1 MSILEKIF
9 KTRKDIT
16 YMLDLDMIEDLSQQ
30 AYVKR
35 LAIDSCIEF
44 VARAVAQSHFKVLE
58 GNRIQ
63 KNDVYYK
70 LNIKPNTDLSS
81 DSFWQQV
88 IYKLIYDNEVLI
100 VVSDSKEL
108 LIADSFYREEYA
120 LYDDIFKDVTVKD
133 YTYQRTFTMQEV
145 IYLKYNNNKVTHF
158 VESLFEDY
166 GKIFG
171 RMIGA
176 QLKNY
181 QIRGILKSA
190 SSAYDE
196 KNIEKLQAFTNK
208 LFNTFNKNQ
217 LAIAPLIEGFDY
229 EELSNG
235 GKNSNMPFSE
245 LSELMRDAIK
255 NVALMIGI
263 PPGLIYG
270 ETADLEKNTLVF
282 EKFCLTPLLKKI
294 QNELNAKLITQSM
307 YLKDTRIEIVG
318 VNKKDPLQYAEAID
332 KLVSS
337 GSFTRNEVRIMLGE
351 EPSDNPELDE
361 YLITKNYEKANS
373 GENDEKE
380 KDENTLKGVM
390 KMKAEIK
397 GVIVSNED
405 KWVYEMLGMDS
416 TCPKDVLTQL
426 EFSDEDVDIIINS
439 NGGNLVAGS
448 EIYTH
453 LRAHKGKVNVR
464 ITAIAASA
472 ASLIA
477 MAGDHIEMS
486 PVARMMIHN
495 PSSIAQGEAK
505 DLNHAAETLEHVGQ
519 IMAEAYAVRAGKNKQ
534 ELVEM
539 MARETWLNAD
549 EAIEQGFADSKMF
562 ENDNMQIVASNTQ
575 VLSKD
580 VLNRVTAL
588 VSKTP
593 EVNIDIDAI
602 ANKVIEKINMKE
614 KESEI
619 DVADSKVS
627 ANGFSRFLF

>member
-1 MSILEKIF
+1 
-9 KTRKDIT
+9 
-16 YMLDLDMIEDLSQQ
+16 
-30 AYVKR
+30 
-35 LAIDSCIEF
+35 
-44 VARAVAQSHFKVLE
+44 
-58 GNRIQ
+58 
-63 KNDVYYK
+63 
-70 LNIKPNTDLSS
+70 
-81 DSFWQQV
+81 
-88 IYKLIYDNEVLI
+88 
-100 VVSDSKEL
+100 
-108 LIADSFYREEYA
+108 
-120 LYDDIFKDVTVKD
+120 
-133 YTYQRTFTMQEV
+133 
-145 IYLKYNNNKVTHF
+145 
-158 VESLFEDY
+158 
-166 GKIFG
+166 
-171 RMIGA
+171 
-176 QLKNY
+176 
-181 QIRGILKSA
+181 
-190 SSAYDE
+190 
-196 KNIEKLQAFTNK
+196 
-208 LFNTFNKNQ
+208 
-217 LAIAPLIEGFDY
+217 
-229 EELSNG
+229 
-235 GKNSNMPFSE
+235 
-245 LSELMRDAIK
+245 
-255 NVALMIGI
+255 
-263 PPGLIYG
+263 
-270 ETADLEKNTLVF
+270 
-282 EKFCLTPLLKKI
+282 
-294 QNELNAKLITQSM
+294 
-307 YLKDTRIEIVG
+307 
-318 VNKKDPLQYAEAID
+318 
-332 KLVSS
+332 
-337 GSFTRNEVRIMLGE
+337 
-351 EPSDNPELDE
+351 
-361 YLITKNYEKANS
+361 
-373 GENDEKE
+373 
-380 KDENTLKGVM
+380 
-390 KMKAEIK
+390 MKAEIK

-453 LRAHKGKVNVR
+453 FRAHKGKVNVR

>member
-1 MSILEKIF
+1 
-9 KTRKDIT
+9 
-16 YMLDLDMIEDLSQQ
+16 
-30 AYVKR
+30 
-35 LAIDSCIEF
+35 
-44 VARAVAQSHFKVLE
+44 
-58 GNRIQ
+58 
-63 KNDVYYK
+63 
-70 LNIKPNTDLSS
+70 
-81 DSFWQQV
+81 
-88 IYKLIYDNEVLI
+88 
-100 VVSDSKEL
+100 
-108 LIADSFYREEYA
+108 
-120 LYDDIFKDVTVKD
+120 
-133 YTYQRTFTMQEV
+133 
-145 IYLKYNNNKVTHF
+145 
-158 VESLFEDY
+158 
-166 GKIFG
+166 
-171 RMIGA
+171 
-176 QLKNY
+176 
-181 QIRGILKSA
+181 
-190 SSAYDE
+190 
-196 KNIEKLQAFTNK
+196 
-208 LFNTFNKNQ
+208 
-217 LAIAPLIEGFDY
+217 
-229 EELSNG
+229 
-235 GKNSNMPFSE
+235 
-245 LSELMRDAIK
+245 
-255 NVALMIGI
+255 
-263 PPGLIYG
+263 
-270 ETADLEKNTLVF
+270 
-282 EKFCLTPLLKKI
+282 
-294 QNELNAKLITQSM
+294 
-307 YLKDTRIEIVG
+307 
-318 VNKKDPLQYAEAID
+318 
-332 KLVSS
+332 
-337 GSFTRNEVRIMLGE
+337 
-351 EPSDNPELDE
+351 
-361 YLITKNYEKANS
+361 
-373 GENDEKE
+373 
-380 KDENTLKGVM
+380 
-390 KMKAEIK
+390 MKAEIK

-439 NGGNLVAGS
+439 NGGNLVVGS

>member
-1 MSILEKIF
+1 
-9 KTRKDIT
+9 
-16 YMLDLDMIEDLSQQ
+16 
-30 AYVKR
+30 
-35 LAIDSCIEF
+35 
-44 VARAVAQSHFKVLE
+44 
-58 GNRIQ
+58 
-63 KNDVYYK
+63 
-70 LNIKPNTDLSS
+70 
-81 DSFWQQV
+81 
-88 IYKLIYDNEVLI
+88 
-100 VVSDSKEL
+100 
-108 LIADSFYREEYA
+108 
-120 LYDDIFKDVTVKD
+120 
-133 YTYQRTFTMQEV
+133 
-145 IYLKYNNNKVTHF
+145 
-158 VESLFEDY
+158 
-166 GKIFG
+166 
-171 RMIGA
+171 
-176 QLKNY
+176 
-181 QIRGILKSA
+181 
-190 SSAYDE
+190 
-196 KNIEKLQAFTNK
+196 
-208 LFNTFNKNQ
+208 
-217 LAIAPLIEGFDY
+217 
-229 EELSNG
+229 
-235 GKNSNMPFSE
+235 
-245 LSELMRDAIK
+245 
-255 NVALMIGI
+255 
-263 PPGLIYG
+263 
-270 ETADLEKNTLVF
+270 
-282 EKFCLTPLLKKI
+282 
-294 QNELNAKLITQSM
+294 
-307 YLKDTRIEIVG
+307 
-318 VNKKDPLQYAEAID
+318 
-332 KLVSS
+332 
-337 GSFTRNEVRIMLGE
+337 
-351 EPSDNPELDE
+351 
-361 YLITKNYEKANS
+361 
-373 GENDEKE
+373 
-380 KDENTLKGVM
+380 
-390 KMKAEIK
+390 MKAEIK

-448 EIYTH
+448 EIYIH

-486 PVARMMIHN
+486 LVARMMIHN

-562 ENDNMQIVASNTQ
+562 ENDNMQIVANNTQ

>member
-1 MSILEKIF
+1 
-9 KTRKDIT
+9 
-16 YMLDLDMIEDLSQQ
+16 
-30 AYVKR
+30 
-35 LAIDSCIEF
+35 
-44 VARAVAQSHFKVLE
+44 
-58 GNRIQ
+58 
-63 KNDVYYK
+63 
-70 LNIKPNTDLSS
+70 
-81 DSFWQQV
+81 
-88 IYKLIYDNEVLI
+88 
-100 VVSDSKEL
+100 
-108 LIADSFYREEYA
+108 
-120 LYDDIFKDVTVKD
+120 
-133 YTYQRTFTMQEV
+133 
-145 IYLKYNNNKVTHF
+145 
-158 VESLFEDY
+158 
-166 GKIFG
+166 
-171 RMIGA
+171 
-176 QLKNY
+176 
-181 QIRGILKSA
+181 
-190 SSAYDE
+190 
-196 KNIEKLQAFTNK
+196 
-208 LFNTFNKNQ
+208 
-217 LAIAPLIEGFDY
+217 
-229 EELSNG
+229 
-235 GKNSNMPFSE
+235 
-245 LSELMRDAIK
+245 
-255 NVALMIGI
+255 
-263 PPGLIYG
+263 
-270 ETADLEKNTLVF
+270 
-282 EKFCLTPLLKKI
+282 
-294 QNELNAKLITQSM
+294 
-307 YLKDTRIEIVG
+307 
-318 VNKKDPLQYAEAID
+318 
-332 KLVSS
+332 
-337 GSFTRNEVRIMLGE
+337 
-351 EPSDNPELDE
+351 
-361 YLITKNYEKANS
+361 
-373 GENDEKE
+373 
-380 KDENTLKGVM
+380 
-390 KMKAEIK
+390 MKAEIK

-448 EIYTH
+448 EIYIH

-562 ENDNMQIVASNTQ
+562 ENDNMQIVANNTQ

>member
-1 MSILEKIF
+1 
-9 KTRKDIT
+9 
-16 YMLDLDMIEDLSQQ
+16 
-30 AYVKR
+30 
-35 LAIDSCIEF
+35 
-44 VARAVAQSHFKVLE
+44 
-58 GNRIQ
+58 
-63 KNDVYYK
+63 
-70 LNIKPNTDLSS
+70 
-81 DSFWQQV
+81 
-88 IYKLIYDNEVLI
+88 
-100 VVSDSKEL
+100 
-108 LIADSFYREEYA
+108 
-120 LYDDIFKDVTVKD
+120 
-133 YTYQRTFTMQEV
+133 
-145 IYLKYNNNKVTHF
+145 
-158 VESLFEDY
+158 
-166 GKIFG
+166 
-171 RMIGA
+171 
-176 QLKNY
+176 
-181 QIRGILKSA
+181 
-190 SSAYDE
+190 
-196 KNIEKLQAFTNK
+196 
-208 LFNTFNKNQ
+208 
-217 LAIAPLIEGFDY
+217 
-229 EELSNG
+229 
-235 GKNSNMPFSE
+235 
-245 LSELMRDAIK
+245 
-255 NVALMIGI
+255 
-263 PPGLIYG
+263 
-270 ETADLEKNTLVF
+270 
-282 EKFCLTPLLKKI
+282 
-294 QNELNAKLITQSM
+294 
-307 YLKDTRIEIVG
+307 
-318 VNKKDPLQYAEAID
+318 
-332 KLVSS
+332 
-337 GSFTRNEVRIMLGE
+337 
-351 EPSDNPELDE
+351 
-361 YLITKNYEKANS
+361 
-373 GENDEKE
+373 
-380 KDENTLKGVM
+380 
-390 KMKAEIK
+390 MKAEIK

-453 LRAHKGKVNVR
+453 LRDHKGKVNVR

>member
-1 MSILEKIF
+1 
-9 KTRKDIT
+9 
-16 YMLDLDMIEDLSQQ
+16 
-30 AYVKR
+30 
-35 LAIDSCIEF
+35 
-44 VARAVAQSHFKVLE
+44 
-58 GNRIQ
+58 
-63 KNDVYYK
+63 
-70 LNIKPNTDLSS
+70 
-81 DSFWQQV
+81 
-88 IYKLIYDNEVLI
+88 
-100 VVSDSKEL
+100 
-108 LIADSFYREEYA
+108 
-120 LYDDIFKDVTVKD
+120 
-133 YTYQRTFTMQEV
+133 
-145 IYLKYNNNKVTHF
+145 
-158 VESLFEDY
+158 
-166 GKIFG
+166 
-171 RMIGA
+171 
-176 QLKNY
+176 
-181 QIRGILKSA
+181 
-190 SSAYDE
+190 
-196 KNIEKLQAFTNK
+196 
-208 LFNTFNKNQ
+208 
-217 LAIAPLIEGFDY
+217 
-229 EELSNG
+229 
-235 GKNSNMPFSE
+235 
-245 LSELMRDAIK
+245 
-255 NVALMIGI
+255 
-263 PPGLIYG
+263 
-270 ETADLEKNTLVF
+270 
-282 EKFCLTPLLKKI
+282 
-294 QNELNAKLITQSM
+294 
-307 YLKDTRIEIVG
+307 
-318 VNKKDPLQYAEAID
+318 
-332 KLVSS
+332 
-337 GSFTRNEVRIMLGE
+337 
-351 EPSDNPELDE
+351 
-361 YLITKNYEKANS
+361 
-373 GENDEKE
+373 
-380 KDENTLKGVM
+380 
-390 KMKAEIK
+390 MKAEIK

-448 EIYTH
+448 EIYAH

-519 IMAEAYAVRAGKNKQ
+519 IMAAAYAVRAGKNKQ

>member
-380 KDENTLKGVM
+380 KDENTLKG
-390 KMKAEIK
+390 
-397 GVIVSNED
+397 G
-405 KWVYEMLGMDS
+405 
-416 TCPKDVLTQL
+416 
-426 EFSDEDVDIIINS
+426 DEDVDIIINS

>member
-1 MSILEKIF
+1 
-9 KTRKDIT
+9 
-16 YMLDLDMIEDLSQQ
+16 
-30 AYVKR
+30 
-35 LAIDSCIEF
+35 
-44 VARAVAQSHFKVLE
+44 
-58 GNRIQ
+58 
-63 KNDVYYK
+63 
-70 LNIKPNTDLSS
+70 
-81 DSFWQQV
+81 
-88 IYKLIYDNEVLI
+88 
-100 VVSDSKEL
+100 
-108 LIADSFYREEYA
+108 
-120 LYDDIFKDVTVKD
+120 
-133 YTYQRTFTMQEV
+133 
-145 IYLKYNNNKVTHF
+145 
-158 VESLFEDY
+158 
-166 GKIFG
+166 
-171 RMIGA
+171 
-176 QLKNY
+176 
-181 QIRGILKSA
+181 
-190 SSAYDE
+190 
-196 KNIEKLQAFTNK
+196 
-208 LFNTFNKNQ
+208 
-217 LAIAPLIEGFDY
+217 
-229 EELSNG
+229 
-235 GKNSNMPFSE
+235 
-245 LSELMRDAIK
+245 
-255 NVALMIGI
+255 
-263 PPGLIYG
+263 
-270 ETADLEKNTLVF
+270 
-282 EKFCLTPLLKKI
+282 
-294 QNELNAKLITQSM
+294 
-307 YLKDTRIEIVG
+307 
-318 VNKKDPLQYAEAID
+318 
-332 KLVSS
+332 
-337 GSFTRNEVRIMLGE
+337 
-351 EPSDNPELDE
+351 
-361 YLITKNYEKANS
+361 
-373 GENDEKE
+373 
-380 KDENTLKGVM
+380 
-390 KMKAEIK
+390 MKAEIK

-453 LRAHKGKVNVR
+453 LRVHKGKVNVR

>member
-1 MSILEKIF
+1 
-9 KTRKDIT
+9 
-16 YMLDLDMIEDLSQQ
+16 
-30 AYVKR
+30 
-35 LAIDSCIEF
+35 
-44 VARAVAQSHFKVLE
+44 
-58 GNRIQ
+58 
-63 KNDVYYK
+63 
-70 LNIKPNTDLSS
+70 
-81 DSFWQQV
+81 
-88 IYKLIYDNEVLI
+88 
-100 VVSDSKEL
+100 
-108 LIADSFYREEYA
+108 
-120 LYDDIFKDVTVKD
+120 
-133 YTYQRTFTMQEV
+133 
-145 IYLKYNNNKVTHF
+145 
-158 VESLFEDY
+158 
-166 GKIFG
+166 
-171 RMIGA
+171 
-176 QLKNY
+176 
-181 QIRGILKSA
+181 
-190 SSAYDE
+190 
-196 KNIEKLQAFTNK
+196 
-208 LFNTFNKNQ
+208 
-217 LAIAPLIEGFDY
+217 
-229 EELSNG
+229 
-235 GKNSNMPFSE
+235 
-245 LSELMRDAIK
+245 
-255 NVALMIGI
+255 
-263 PPGLIYG
+263 
-270 ETADLEKNTLVF
+270 
-282 EKFCLTPLLKKI
+282 
-294 QNELNAKLITQSM
+294 
-307 YLKDTRIEIVG
+307 
-318 VNKKDPLQYAEAID
+318 
-332 KLVSS
+332 
-337 GSFTRNEVRIMLGE
+337 
-351 EPSDNPELDE
+351 
-361 YLITKNYEKANS
+361 
-373 GENDEKE
+373 
-380 KDENTLKGVM
+380 
-390 KMKAEIK
+390 MKAEIK

-453 LRAHKGKVNVR
+453 LRAYKGKVNVR

>member
-1 MSILEKIF
+1 
-9 KTRKDIT
+9 
-16 YMLDLDMIEDLSQQ
+16 
-30 AYVKR
+30 
-35 LAIDSCIEF
+35 
-44 VARAVAQSHFKVLE
+44 
-58 GNRIQ
+58 
-63 KNDVYYK
+63 
-70 LNIKPNTDLSS
+70 
-81 DSFWQQV
+81 
-88 IYKLIYDNEVLI
+88 
-100 VVSDSKEL
+100 
-108 LIADSFYREEYA
+108 
-120 LYDDIFKDVTVKD
+120 
-133 YTYQRTFTMQEV
+133 
-145 IYLKYNNNKVTHF
+145 
-158 VESLFEDY
+158 
-166 GKIFG
+166 
-171 RMIGA
+171 
-176 QLKNY
+176 
-181 QIRGILKSA
+181 
-190 SSAYDE
+190 
-196 KNIEKLQAFTNK
+196 
-208 LFNTFNKNQ
+208 
-217 LAIAPLIEGFDY
+217 
-229 EELSNG
+229 
-235 GKNSNMPFSE
+235 
-245 LSELMRDAIK
+245 
-255 NVALMIGI
+255 
-263 PPGLIYG
+263 
-270 ETADLEKNTLVF
+270 
-282 EKFCLTPLLKKI
+282 
-294 QNELNAKLITQSM
+294 
-307 YLKDTRIEIVG
+307 
-318 VNKKDPLQYAEAID
+318 
-332 KLVSS
+332 
-337 GSFTRNEVRIMLGE
+337 
-351 EPSDNPELDE
+351 
-361 YLITKNYEKANS
+361 
-373 GENDEKE
+373 
-380 KDENTLKGVM
+380 
-390 KMKAEIK
+390 MKAEIK

-453 LRAHKGKVNVR
+453 LRSHKGKVNVR

-562 ENDNMQIVASNTQ
+562 ENDNMQIVASDTQ

>member
-1 MSILEKIF
+1 
-9 KTRKDIT
+9 
-16 YMLDLDMIEDLSQQ
+16 
-30 AYVKR
+30 
-35 LAIDSCIEF
+35 
-44 VARAVAQSHFKVLE
+44 
-58 GNRIQ
+58 
-63 KNDVYYK
+63 
-70 LNIKPNTDLSS
+70 
-81 DSFWQQV
+81 
-88 IYKLIYDNEVLI
+88 
-100 VVSDSKEL
+100 
-108 LIADSFYREEYA
+108 
-120 LYDDIFKDVTVKD
+120 
-133 YTYQRTFTMQEV
+133 
-145 IYLKYNNNKVTHF
+145 
-158 VESLFEDY
+158 
-166 GKIFG
+166 
-171 RMIGA
+171 
-176 QLKNY
+176 
-181 QIRGILKSA
+181 
-190 SSAYDE
+190 
-196 KNIEKLQAFTNK
+196 
-208 LFNTFNKNQ
+208 
-217 LAIAPLIEGFDY
+217 
-229 EELSNG
+229 
-235 GKNSNMPFSE
+235 
-245 LSELMRDAIK
+245 
-255 NVALMIGI
+255 
-263 PPGLIYG
+263 
-270 ETADLEKNTLVF
+270 
-282 EKFCLTPLLKKI
+282 
-294 QNELNAKLITQSM
+294 
-307 YLKDTRIEIVG
+307 
-318 VNKKDPLQYAEAID
+318 
-332 KLVSS
+332 
-337 GSFTRNEVRIMLGE
+337 
-351 EPSDNPELDE
+351 
-361 YLITKNYEKANS
+361 
-373 GENDEKE
+373 
-380 KDENTLKGVM
+380 
-390 KMKAEIK
+390 MKAEIK

-426 EFSDEDVDIIINS
+426 EFSDEDVDIIIKS

-453 LRAHKGKVNVR
+453 LRVHKGKVNVR

>member
-1 MSILEKIF
+1 
-9 KTRKDIT
+9 
-16 YMLDLDMIEDLSQQ
+16 
-30 AYVKR
+30 
-35 LAIDSCIEF
+35 
-44 VARAVAQSHFKVLE
+44 
-58 GNRIQ
+58 
-63 KNDVYYK
+63 
-70 LNIKPNTDLSS
+70 
-81 DSFWQQV
+81 
-88 IYKLIYDNEVLI
+88 
-100 VVSDSKEL
+100 
-108 LIADSFYREEYA
+108 
-120 LYDDIFKDVTVKD
+120 
-133 YTYQRTFTMQEV
+133 
-145 IYLKYNNNKVTHF
+145 
-158 VESLFEDY
+158 
-166 GKIFG
+166 
-171 RMIGA
+171 
-176 QLKNY
+176 
-181 QIRGILKSA
+181 
-190 SSAYDE
+190 
-196 KNIEKLQAFTNK
+196 
-208 LFNTFNKNQ
+208 
-217 LAIAPLIEGFDY
+217 
-229 EELSNG
+229 
-235 GKNSNMPFSE
+235 
-245 LSELMRDAIK
+245 
-255 NVALMIGI
+255 
-263 PPGLIYG
+263 
-270 ETADLEKNTLVF
+270 
-282 EKFCLTPLLKKI
+282 
-294 QNELNAKLITQSM
+294 
-307 YLKDTRIEIVG
+307 
-318 VNKKDPLQYAEAID
+318 
-332 KLVSS
+332 
-337 GSFTRNEVRIMLGE
+337 
-351 EPSDNPELDE
+351 
-361 YLITKNYEKANS
+361 
-373 GENDEKE
+373 
-380 KDENTLKGVM
+380 
-390 KMKAEIK
+390 MKAEIK

-448 EIYTH
+448 EIYAH

-562 ENDNMQIVASNTQ
+562 ENDNMQIIASNTQ

>member
-1 MSILEKIF
+1 
-9 KTRKDIT
+9 
-16 YMLDLDMIEDLSQQ
+16 
-30 AYVKR
+30 
-35 LAIDSCIEF
+35 
-44 VARAVAQSHFKVLE
+44 
-58 GNRIQ
+58 
-63 KNDVYYK
+63 
-70 LNIKPNTDLSS
+70 
-81 DSFWQQV
+81 
-88 IYKLIYDNEVLI
+88 
-100 VVSDSKEL
+100 
-108 LIADSFYREEYA
+108 
-120 LYDDIFKDVTVKD
+120 
-133 YTYQRTFTMQEV
+133 
-145 IYLKYNNNKVTHF
+145 
-158 VESLFEDY
+158 
-166 GKIFG
+166 
-171 RMIGA
+171 
-176 QLKNY
+176 
-181 QIRGILKSA
+181 
-190 SSAYDE
+190 
-196 KNIEKLQAFTNK
+196 
-208 LFNTFNKNQ
+208 
-217 LAIAPLIEGFDY
+217 
-229 EELSNG
+229 
-235 GKNSNMPFSE
+235 
-245 LSELMRDAIK
+245 
-255 NVALMIGI
+255 
-263 PPGLIYG
+263 
-270 ETADLEKNTLVF
+270 
-282 EKFCLTPLLKKI
+282 
-294 QNELNAKLITQSM
+294 
-307 YLKDTRIEIVG
+307 
-318 VNKKDPLQYAEAID
+318 
-332 KLVSS
+332 
-337 GSFTRNEVRIMLGE
+337 
-351 EPSDNPELDE
+351 
-361 YLITKNYEKANS
+361 
-373 GENDEKE
+373 
-380 KDENTLKGVM
+380 
-390 KMKAEIK
+390 MKAEIK

-439 NGGNLVAGS
+439 NGGNLVAVS

-562 ENDNMQIVASNTQ
+562 ENDNMQIVANNTQ

>member
-1 MSILEKIF
+1 
-9 KTRKDIT
+9 
-16 YMLDLDMIEDLSQQ
+16 
-30 AYVKR
+30 
-35 LAIDSCIEF
+35 
-44 VARAVAQSHFKVLE
+44 
-58 GNRIQ
+58 
-63 KNDVYYK
+63 
-70 LNIKPNTDLSS
+70 
-81 DSFWQQV
+81 
-88 IYKLIYDNEVLI
+88 
-100 VVSDSKEL
+100 
-108 LIADSFYREEYA
+108 
-120 LYDDIFKDVTVKD
+120 
-133 YTYQRTFTMQEV
+133 
-145 IYLKYNNNKVTHF
+145 
-158 VESLFEDY
+158 
-166 GKIFG
+166 
-171 RMIGA
+171 
-176 QLKNY
+176 
-181 QIRGILKSA
+181 
-190 SSAYDE
+190 
-196 KNIEKLQAFTNK
+196 
-208 LFNTFNKNQ
+208 
-217 LAIAPLIEGFDY
+217 
-229 EELSNG
+229 
-235 GKNSNMPFSE
+235 
-245 LSELMRDAIK
+245 
-255 NVALMIGI
+255 
-263 PPGLIYG
+263 
-270 ETADLEKNTLVF
+270 
-282 EKFCLTPLLKKI
+282 
-294 QNELNAKLITQSM
+294 
-307 YLKDTRIEIVG
+307 
-318 VNKKDPLQYAEAID
+318 
-332 KLVSS
+332 
-337 GSFTRNEVRIMLGE
+337 
-351 EPSDNPELDE
+351 
-361 YLITKNYEKANS
+361 
-373 GENDEKE
+373 
-380 KDENTLKGVM
+380 
-390 KMKAEIK
+390 MKAEIK

-453 LRAHKGKVNVR
+453 LRAYKGKVNVR

-495 PSSIAQGEAK
+495 PSSIALGEAK

>member
-1 MSILEKIF
+1 M
-9 KTRKDIT
+9 
-16 YMLDLDMIEDLSQQ
+16 
-30 AYVKR
+30 
-35 LAIDSCIEF
+35 
-44 VARAVAQSHFKVLE
+44 
-58 GNRIQ
+58 
-63 KNDVYYK
+63 
-70 LNIKPNTDLSS
+70 
-81 DSFWQQV
+81 
-88 IYKLIYDNEVLI
+88 
-100 VVSDSKEL
+100 VV
-108 LIADSFYREEYA
+108 
-120 LYDDIFKDVTVKD
+120 
-133 YTYQRTFTMQEV
+133 
-145 IYLKYNNNKVTHF
+145 
-158 VESLFEDY
+158 
-166 GKIFG
+166 
-171 RMIGA
+171 
-176 QLKNY
+176 
-181 QIRGILKSA
+181 
-190 SSAYDE
+190 
-196 KNIEKLQAFTNK
+196 
-208 LFNTFNKNQ
+208 
-217 LAIAPLIEGFDY
+217 
-229 EELSNG
+229 
-235 GKNSNMPFSE
+235 
-245 LSELMRDAIK
+245 
-255 NVALMIGI
+255 
-263 PPGLIYG
+263 
-270 ETADLEKNTLVF
+270 
-282 EKFCLTPLLKKI
+282 
-294 QNELNAKLITQSM
+294 
-307 YLKDTRIEIVG
+307 
-318 VNKKDPLQYAEAID
+318 
-332 KLVSS
+332 
-337 GSFTRNEVRIMLGE
+337 
-351 EPSDNPELDE
+351 
-361 YLITKNYEKANS
+361 
-373 GENDEKE
+373 
-380 KDENTLKGVM
+380 
-390 KMKAEIK
+390 
-397 GVIVSNED
+397 
-405 KWVYEMLGMDS
+405 
-416 TCPKDVLTQL
+416 
-426 EFSDEDVDIIINS
+426 
-439 NGGNLVAGS
+439 NLVAGS

>member
-1 MSILEKIF
+1 
-9 KTRKDIT
+9 
-16 YMLDLDMIEDLSQQ
+16 
-30 AYVKR
+30 
-35 LAIDSCIEF
+35 
-44 VARAVAQSHFKVLE
+44 
-58 GNRIQ
+58 
-63 KNDVYYK
+63 
-70 LNIKPNTDLSS
+70 
-81 DSFWQQV
+81 
-88 IYKLIYDNEVLI
+88 
-100 VVSDSKEL
+100 
-108 LIADSFYREEYA
+108 
-120 LYDDIFKDVTVKD
+120 
-133 YTYQRTFTMQEV
+133 
-145 IYLKYNNNKVTHF
+145 
-158 VESLFEDY
+158 
-166 GKIFG
+166 
-171 RMIGA
+171 
-176 QLKNY
+176 
-181 QIRGILKSA
+181 
-190 SSAYDE
+190 
-196 KNIEKLQAFTNK
+196 
-208 LFNTFNKNQ
+208 
-217 LAIAPLIEGFDY
+217 
-229 EELSNG
+229 
-235 GKNSNMPFSE
+235 
-245 LSELMRDAIK
+245 
-255 NVALMIGI
+255 
-263 PPGLIYG
+263 
-270 ETADLEKNTLVF
+270 
-282 EKFCLTPLLKKI
+282 
-294 QNELNAKLITQSM
+294 
-307 YLKDTRIEIVG
+307 
-318 VNKKDPLQYAEAID
+318 
-332 KLVSS
+332 
-337 GSFTRNEVRIMLGE
+337 
-351 EPSDNPELDE
+351 
-361 YLITKNYEKANS
+361 
-373 GENDEKE
+373 
-380 KDENTLKGVM
+380 
-390 KMKAEIK
+390 MKAEIK

-448 EIYTH
+448 EIYIH

>member
-1 MSILEKIF
+1 M
-9 KTRKDIT
+9 
-16 YMLDLDMIEDLSQQ
+16 
-30 AYVKR
+30 
-35 LAIDSCIEF
+35 
-44 VARAVAQSHFKVLE
+44 KV
-58 GNRIQ
+58 
-63 KNDVYYK
+63 
-70 LNIKPNTDLSS
+70 
-81 DSFWQQV
+81 
-88 IYKLIYDNEVLI
+88 
-100 VVSDSKEL
+100 
-108 LIADSFYREEYA
+108 
-120 LYDDIFKDVTVKD
+120 
-133 YTYQRTFTMQEV
+133 
-145 IYLKYNNNKVTHF
+145 
-158 VESLFEDY
+158 
-166 GKIFG
+166 
-171 RMIGA
+171 
-176 QLKNY
+176 
-181 QIRGILKSA
+181 
-190 SSAYDE
+190 
-196 KNIEKLQAFTNK
+196 
-208 LFNTFNKNQ
+208 
-217 LAIAPLIEGFDY
+217 
-229 EELSNG
+229 
-235 GKNSNMPFSE
+235 
-245 LSELMRDAIK
+245 
-255 NVALMIGI
+255 
-263 PPGLIYG
+263 
-270 ETADLEKNTLVF
+270 
-282 EKFCLTPLLKKI
+282 
-294 QNELNAKLITQSM
+294 
-307 YLKDTRIEIVG
+307 
-318 VNKKDPLQYAEAID
+318 
-332 KLVSS
+332 
-337 GSFTRNEVRIMLGE
+337 
-351 EPSDNPELDE
+351 
-361 YLITKNYEKANS
+361 
-373 GENDEKE
+373 
-380 KDENTLKGVM
+380 
-390 KMKAEIK
+390 EIK

-448 EIYTH
+448 EIYIH

-562 ENDNMQIVASNTQ
+562 ENDNMQIVASDTQ

-619 DVADSKVS
+619 DVADSKLS

>member
-1 MSILEKIF
+1 
-9 KTRKDIT
+9 
-16 YMLDLDMIEDLSQQ
+16 
-30 AYVKR
+30 
-35 LAIDSCIEF
+35 
-44 VARAVAQSHFKVLE
+44 
-58 GNRIQ
+58 
-63 KNDVYYK
+63 
-70 LNIKPNTDLSS
+70 
-81 DSFWQQV
+81 
-88 IYKLIYDNEVLI
+88 
-100 VVSDSKEL
+100 
-108 LIADSFYREEYA
+108 
-120 LYDDIFKDVTVKD
+120 
-133 YTYQRTFTMQEV
+133 
-145 IYLKYNNNKVTHF
+145 
-158 VESLFEDY
+158 
-166 GKIFG
+166 
-171 RMIGA
+171 
-176 QLKNY
+176 
-181 QIRGILKSA
+181 
-190 SSAYDE
+190 
-196 KNIEKLQAFTNK
+196 
-208 LFNTFNKNQ
+208 
-217 LAIAPLIEGFDY
+217 
-229 EELSNG
+229 
-235 GKNSNMPFSE
+235 
-245 LSELMRDAIK
+245 
-255 NVALMIGI
+255 
-263 PPGLIYG
+263 
-270 ETADLEKNTLVF
+270 
-282 EKFCLTPLLKKI
+282 
-294 QNELNAKLITQSM
+294 
-307 YLKDTRIEIVG
+307 
-318 VNKKDPLQYAEAID
+318 
-332 KLVSS
+332 
-337 GSFTRNEVRIMLGE
+337 
-351 EPSDNPELDE
+351 
-361 YLITKNYEKANS
+361 
-373 GENDEKE
+373 
-380 KDENTLKGVM
+380 
-390 KMKAEIK
+390 MKAEIK

-505 DLNHAAETLEHVGQ
+505 DLNHAA
-519 IMAEAYAVRAGKNKQ
+519 AYAVRAGKNKQ

>member
-1 MSILEKIF
+1 
-9 KTRKDIT
+9 
-16 YMLDLDMIEDLSQQ
+16 
-30 AYVKR
+30 
-35 LAIDSCIEF
+35 
-44 VARAVAQSHFKVLE
+44 
-58 GNRIQ
+58 
-63 KNDVYYK
+63 
-70 LNIKPNTDLSS
+70 
-81 DSFWQQV
+81 
-88 IYKLIYDNEVLI
+88 
-100 VVSDSKEL
+100 
-108 LIADSFYREEYA
+108 
-120 LYDDIFKDVTVKD
+120 
-133 YTYQRTFTMQEV
+133 
-145 IYLKYNNNKVTHF
+145 
-158 VESLFEDY
+158 
-166 GKIFG
+166 
-171 RMIGA
+171 
-176 QLKNY
+176 
-181 QIRGILKSA
+181 
-190 SSAYDE
+190 
-196 KNIEKLQAFTNK
+196 
-208 LFNTFNKNQ
+208 
-217 LAIAPLIEGFDY
+217 
-229 EELSNG
+229 
-235 GKNSNMPFSE
+235 
-245 LSELMRDAIK
+245 
-255 NVALMIGI
+255 
-263 PPGLIYG
+263 
-270 ETADLEKNTLVF
+270 
-282 EKFCLTPLLKKI
+282 
-294 QNELNAKLITQSM
+294 
-307 YLKDTRIEIVG
+307 
-318 VNKKDPLQYAEAID
+318 
-332 KLVSS
+332 
-337 GSFTRNEVRIMLGE
+337 
-351 EPSDNPELDE
+351 
-361 YLITKNYEKANS
+361 
-373 GENDEKE
+373 
-380 KDENTLKGVM
+380 
-390 KMKAEIK
+390 MKAEIK

-439 NGGNLVAGS
+439 NGGNLVASS

-580 VLNRVTAL
+580 VLNRVTTL

>member
-1 MSILEKIF
+1 M
-9 KTRKDIT
+9 
-16 YMLDLDMIEDLSQQ
+16 
-30 AYVKR
+30 
-35 LAIDSCIEF
+35 
-44 VARAVAQSHFKVLE
+44 KV
-58 GNRIQ
+58 
-63 KNDVYYK
+63 
-70 LNIKPNTDLSS
+70 
-81 DSFWQQV
+81 
-88 IYKLIYDNEVLI
+88 
-100 VVSDSKEL
+100 
-108 LIADSFYREEYA
+108 
-120 LYDDIFKDVTVKD
+120 
-133 YTYQRTFTMQEV
+133 
-145 IYLKYNNNKVTHF
+145 
-158 VESLFEDY
+158 
-166 GKIFG
+166 
-171 RMIGA
+171 
-176 QLKNY
+176 
-181 QIRGILKSA
+181 
-190 SSAYDE
+190 
-196 KNIEKLQAFTNK
+196 
-208 LFNTFNKNQ
+208 
-217 LAIAPLIEGFDY
+217 
-229 EELSNG
+229 
-235 GKNSNMPFSE
+235 
-245 LSELMRDAIK
+245 
-255 NVALMIGI
+255 
-263 PPGLIYG
+263 
-270 ETADLEKNTLVF
+270 
-282 EKFCLTPLLKKI
+282 
-294 QNELNAKLITQSM
+294 
-307 YLKDTRIEIVG
+307 
-318 VNKKDPLQYAEAID
+318 
-332 KLVSS
+332 
-337 GSFTRNEVRIMLGE
+337 
-351 EPSDNPELDE
+351 
-361 YLITKNYEKANS
+361 
-373 GENDEKE
+373 
-380 KDENTLKGVM
+380 
-390 KMKAEIK
+390 EIK

-453 LRAHKGKVNVR
+453 LRVHKGKVNVR

-562 ENDNMQIVASNTQ
+562 ENDNMQIVASDTQ

-619 DVADSKVS
+619 DVADSKLS

>member
-1 MSILEKIF
+1 
-9 KTRKDIT
+9 
-16 YMLDLDMIEDLSQQ
+16 
-30 AYVKR
+30 
-35 LAIDSCIEF
+35 
-44 VARAVAQSHFKVLE
+44 
-58 GNRIQ
+58 
-63 KNDVYYK
+63 
-70 LNIKPNTDLSS
+70 
-81 DSFWQQV
+81 
-88 IYKLIYDNEVLI
+88 
-100 VVSDSKEL
+100 
-108 LIADSFYREEYA
+108 
-120 LYDDIFKDVTVKD
+120 
-133 YTYQRTFTMQEV
+133 
-145 IYLKYNNNKVTHF
+145 
-158 VESLFEDY
+158 
-166 GKIFG
+166 
-171 RMIGA
+171 
-176 QLKNY
+176 
-181 QIRGILKSA
+181 
-190 SSAYDE
+190 
-196 KNIEKLQAFTNK
+196 
-208 LFNTFNKNQ
+208 
-217 LAIAPLIEGFDY
+217 
-229 EELSNG
+229 
-235 GKNSNMPFSE
+235 
-245 LSELMRDAIK
+245 
-255 NVALMIGI
+255 
-263 PPGLIYG
+263 
-270 ETADLEKNTLVF
+270 
-282 EKFCLTPLLKKI
+282 
-294 QNELNAKLITQSM
+294 
-307 YLKDTRIEIVG
+307 
-318 VNKKDPLQYAEAID
+318 
-332 KLVSS
+332 
-337 GSFTRNEVRIMLGE
+337 
-351 EPSDNPELDE
+351 
-361 YLITKNYEKANS
+361 
-373 GENDEKE
+373 
-380 KDENTLKGVM
+380 
-390 KMKAEIK
+390 MKAEIK

-439 NGGNLVAGS
+439 NGDNLVAGS

>member
-1 MSILEKIF
+1 
-9 KTRKDIT
+9 
-16 YMLDLDMIEDLSQQ
+16 
-30 AYVKR
+30 
-35 LAIDSCIEF
+35 
-44 VARAVAQSHFKVLE
+44 
-58 GNRIQ
+58 
-63 KNDVYYK
+63 
-70 LNIKPNTDLSS
+70 
-81 DSFWQQV
+81 
-88 IYKLIYDNEVLI
+88 
-100 VVSDSKEL
+100 
-108 LIADSFYREEYA
+108 
-120 LYDDIFKDVTVKD
+120 
-133 YTYQRTFTMQEV
+133 
-145 IYLKYNNNKVTHF
+145 
-158 VESLFEDY
+158 
-166 GKIFG
+166 
-171 RMIGA
+171 
-176 QLKNY
+176 
-181 QIRGILKSA
+181 
-190 SSAYDE
+190 
-196 KNIEKLQAFTNK
+196 
-208 LFNTFNKNQ
+208 
-217 LAIAPLIEGFDY
+217 
-229 EELSNG
+229 
-235 GKNSNMPFSE
+235 
-245 LSELMRDAIK
+245 
-255 NVALMIGI
+255 
-263 PPGLIYG
+263 
-270 ETADLEKNTLVF
+270 
-282 EKFCLTPLLKKI
+282 
-294 QNELNAKLITQSM
+294 
-307 YLKDTRIEIVG
+307 
-318 VNKKDPLQYAEAID
+318 
-332 KLVSS
+332 
-337 GSFTRNEVRIMLGE
+337 
-351 EPSDNPELDE
+351 
-361 YLITKNYEKANS
+361 
-373 GENDEKE
+373 
-380 KDENTLKGVM
+380 
-390 KMKAEIK
+390 MKAEIK

-439 NGGNLVAGS
+439 NGGNLVASS

-486 PVARMMIHN
+486 PIARMMIHN